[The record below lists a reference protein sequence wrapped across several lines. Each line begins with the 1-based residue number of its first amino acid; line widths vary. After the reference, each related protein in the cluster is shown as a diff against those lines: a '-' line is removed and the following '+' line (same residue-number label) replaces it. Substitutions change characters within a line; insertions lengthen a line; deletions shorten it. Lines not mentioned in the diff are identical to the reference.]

1 MQKAILHSQTRCH
14 QHEAVITL
22 ERRIAAICAS
32 PFDCELSILLFKELC
47 LLDCRSG
54 DPVRLLVVLLVGMAS
69 ALLLS
74 GCAAVLEATEDVL
87 EMTVLLGVL
96 C

>member
-1 MQKAILHSQTRCH
+1 M
-14 QHEAVITL
+14 ITL

-32 PFDCELSILLFKELC
+32 SFDCELSTLLFNELC

-54 DPVRLLVVLLVGMAS
+54 DPVRLLVVFLVGMAS

-74 GCAAVLEATEDVL
+74 GCDAVLEAREDVL